1 MGKQEARNDSNH
13 VPDFCDIEDQLL
25 VAALNDSIDH
35 DRNEEN
41 KLEPS
46 STAAAAAESVA

>member
-1 MGKQEARNDSNH
+1 MGKQEARNDSNP

-46 STAAAAAESVA
+46 FTAAAAAESAA